1 MFASSQKT
9 EALAVRSLS
18 LNEIEAVAGGFFAGS
33 YAPIGDRR
41 VVGCGTMVLID
52 RLIKGM
58 TGQKL
63 Y

>member
-9 EALAVRSLS
+9 EASAVRSLS
-18 LNEIEAVAGGFFAGS
+18 LNEIEAVAGGFYAGS
-33 YAPIGDRR
+33 YEPIGDRR

-52 RLIKGM
+52 RMIKVL
-58 TGQKL
+58 TGRGL